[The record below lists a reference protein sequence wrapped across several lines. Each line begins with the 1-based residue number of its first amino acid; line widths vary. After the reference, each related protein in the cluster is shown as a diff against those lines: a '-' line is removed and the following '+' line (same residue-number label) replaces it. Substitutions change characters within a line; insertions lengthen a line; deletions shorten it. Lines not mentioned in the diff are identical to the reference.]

1 MGLKKRFLSPA
12 FVLGAHHIS
21 SYGLLGLLSCCDLRF
36 CLIDSG
42 ESAFDTR
49 ILKLALASIVFN
61 RSLRS
66 RDRRSCLCYLGLVI
80 VIFQLNQKVSLMH
93 LLEVGDLDIPNYPGN
108 LRAERRQVPP
118 HVGVVRHLLDS
129 AALPGIPVPRDRGYH
144 GSRKQDDQ
152 HGSSIGQPFRLVGWC
167 GSGGDRGRRYISLCG
182 VWRRRGNG
190 GLRRRSPV
198 RGPALVTRCL
208 LGLENRRLIRGIATV
223 SRYHASPLSHCSAPR
238 TRTTLTTLERR

>member
-80 VIFQLNQKVSLMH
+80 VILQLNQKVSLMH
-93 LLEVGDLDIPNYPGN
+93 LLEVRDLYVPNDPRNFG
-108 LRAERRQVPP
+108 AERCEVAP

-144 GSRKQDDQ
+144 GSCKQDD
-152 HGSSIGQPFRLVGWC
+152 HDRGSILLPLRLAGLCWGVLRV
-167 GSGGDRGRRYISLCG
+167 SAAGGTRRVRGRRYGFVC
-182 VWRRRGNG
+182 
-190 GLRRRSPV
+190 
-198 RGPALVTRCL
+198 AC
-208 LGLENRRLIRGIATV
+208 
-223 SRYHASPLSHCSAPR
+223 
-238 TRTTLTTLERR
+238 